1 MRQNRESG
9 FTLIELMITIAILAI
24 VLSAAFPSYRT
35 FVANAQIRS
44 TAESI
49 RNGLQLAR
57 AEAIKR
63 NAKVKFTIASAAND
77 SSWTVGCVTVVG
89 DLDGDGVADCPA
101 TIQAKT
107 AKEGSASTI
116 SLFKTPTA
124 STTLSFTNLGT
135 TDSAAAQLTRIDIDN
150 TSIPASVSANLSVSI
165 QTGGNARLC
174 DPNAAATDPR
184 YC

>member
-89 DLDGDGVADCPA
+89 DLDGDGIADCPA
-101 TIQAKT
+101 TIQSKT
-107 AKEGSASTI
+107 AREGSASTI
-116 SLFKTPTA
+116 SITKTG
-124 STTLSFTNLGT
+124 SNTLSFINLGT
-135 TDSAAAQLTRIDIDN
+135 TDSMAGQLSRIDIDN

-165 QTGGNARLC
+165 QAGGNARLC

>member
-1 MRQNRESG
+1 MLVCQNRESG
-9 FTLIELMITIAILAI
+9 FTLIELMVTISILAI

-63 NAKVKFTIASAAND
+63 NAKVKFTIASAIND
-77 SSWTVGCVTVVG
+77 SSWSVGCVTVV
-89 DLDGDGVADCPA
+89 ADCPA
-101 TIQAKT
+101 VIQSKT
-107 AKEGSASTI
+107 ASEGSANTI
-116 SLFKTPTA
+116 RIIKTG
-124 STTLSFTNLGT
+124 SNTLNFTNLGT
-135 TDSAAAQLTRIDIDN
+135 TDSTTGQLSRLDIDN
-150 TSIPASVSANLSVSI
+150 TSIPVAISADLSVSI
-165 QTGGNARLC
+165 QTGGNARVC
-174 DPNAAATDPR
+174 DPNAAATDPK

>member
-1 MRQNRESG
+1 MRQNCESG
-9 FTLIELMITIAILAI
+9 FTLIELMVTITILAI
-24 VLSAAFPSYRT
+24 VLSAAFPSYRA

-63 NAKVKFTIASAAND
+63 NANVTFTIASAAND
-77 SSWTVGCVTVVG
+77 SSWSVGCVTVIV
-89 DLDGDGVADCPA
+89 DSDGDGVDECPA
-101 TIQAKT
+101 IIQSKT
-107 AKEGSASTI
+107 AREGSASTI
-116 SLFKTPTA
+116 SLTKVG
-124 STTLSFTNLGT
+124 SNTLTFINLGT
-135 TDSAAAQLTRIDIDN
+135 TSATAGQLSRVNIDN

-165 QTGGNARLC
+165 QAGGNARLC

>member
-1 MRQNRESG
+1 MLVRQNRESG
-9 FTLIELMITIAILAI
+9 FTLIELMVTITILAI

-63 NAKVKFTIASAAND
+63 NAKIKFTIANAAND
-77 SSWTVGCVTVVG
+77 SSWSVGCVTVVA

-101 TIQAKT
+101 VIQSKT
-107 AKEGSASTI
+107 AREGSASTI
-116 SLFKTPTA
+116 NLTKVGSN
-124 STTLSFTNLGT
+124 TLTFINLGT
-135 TDSAAAQLTRIDIDN
+135 TDSTAGQLSRVNIDN
-150 TSIPASVSANLSVSI
+150 TSIPASVSADLSVSI
-165 QTGGNARLC
+165 QTGGNARVC
-174 DPNAAATDPR
+174 DPNAATTDPK

>member
-1 MRQNRESG
+1 MLVRQNRESG
-9 FTLIELMITIAILAI
+9 FTLIELMVTISILAI

-63 NAKVKFTIASAAND
+63 NAKVKFTIASAIND
-77 SSWTVGCVTVVG
+77 SSWSVGCVTVVA

-101 TIQAKT
+101 VIQSKT
-107 AKEGSASTI
+107 ASEGSANTI
-116 SLFKTPTA
+116 RIIKTG
-124 STTLSFTNLGT
+124 SNTLNFTNLGT
-135 TDSAAAQLTRIDIDN
+135 TDSTAGQLSRFDIDN
-150 TSIPASVSANLSVSI
+150 TSIPVAISADLSVSI
-165 QTGGNARLC
+165 QTGGNARVC
-174 DPNAAATDPR
+174 DPNVATTDPK

>member
-1 MRQNRESG
+1 MLGRQNRESG

-35 FVANAQIRS
+35 FVANAQIRI

-63 NAKVKFTIASAAND
+63 NANVKFTIASAAND
-77 SSWTVGCVTVVG
+77 SSWSVGCVTVVA

-101 TIQAKT
+101 TIQSKT
-107 AKEGSASTI
+107 VREGSGS
-116 SLFKTPTA
+116 
-124 STTLSFTNLGT
+124 TLSLTKVGSNTLTFINLGT
-135 TDSAAAQLTRIDIDN
+135 TNSTAGQLTRVNIDN
-150 TSIPASVSANLSVSI
+150 TSIPAAISKELSVSI
-165 QTGGNARLC
+165 QTGGNARVC
-174 DPNAAATDPR
+174 DPNAATTDPK

>member
-1 MRQNRESG
+1 MLVCQNRESG
-9 FTLIELMITIAILAI
+9 FTLIELMVTISILAI

-63 NAKVKFTIASAAND
+63 NAKVKFTIASAIND
-77 SSWTVGCVTVVG
+77 SSWSVGCVTVV
-89 DLDGDGVADCPA
+89 ADCPA
-101 TIQAKT
+101 VIQSKT
-107 AKEGSASTI
+107 ASEGSASTI
-116 SLFKTPTA
+116 SIIKTG
-124 STTLSFTNLGT
+124 SNTLNFTNLGT
-135 TDSAAAQLTRIDIDN
+135 TDSTVGQLSRLDIDN
-150 TSIPASVSANLSVSI
+150 TSIPAAISADLSVSI
-165 QTGGNARLC
+165 QTGGNARVC
-174 DPNAAATDPR
+174 DPNVATTDPK